1 MPATITAIAASAARP
16 APKRRGRPGARSR
29 ATALS
34 PRVGSGAQ
42 ARVRAGPPDQ
52 DELTRGSLRLS
63 PDLCRAGGGDR
74 DIPARPRPKPPDW
87 PPPELPASRTARRP
101 TNHQLAALALATIG
115 LPVLITAALV
125 TGSKDLFSS
134 TPLALMAYILALLIA
149 AANGVAARLEDDET
163 GKRGDQRRW

>member
-1 MPATITAIAASAARP
+1 MTTGPVEPVAVGLARLRASDADRERVVEALKIAFVQDRLTRDELDTRAGLAFASRTYADLAAAIA
-16 APKRRGRPGARSR
+16 
-29 ATALS
+29 
-34 PRVGSGAQ
+34 
-42 ARVRAGPPDQ
+42 
-52 DELTRGSLRLS
+52 
-63 PDLCRAGGGDR
+63 
-74 DIPARPRPKPPDW
+74 DIPARPRPKPRPRPDW

-101 TNHQLAALALATIG
+101 ANHGGVKWALALATIG

-163 GKRGDQRRW
+163 VKRGDQRRW